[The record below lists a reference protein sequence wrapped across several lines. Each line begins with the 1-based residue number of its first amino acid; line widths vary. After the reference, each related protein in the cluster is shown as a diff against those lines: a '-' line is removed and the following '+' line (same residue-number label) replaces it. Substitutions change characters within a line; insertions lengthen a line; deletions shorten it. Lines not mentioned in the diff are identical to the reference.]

1 MSTRGN
7 AHNRIV
13 FERFTDDARQVV
25 VRAQAE
31 ARRLGH
37 NWIGTEHVLLG
48 LLDEQAGIAA
58 EVLESLGLGYD
69 ETVEGI
75 VRFVDRG
82 DEVTQRQ
89 IPFTPRTKRVLELS
103 LREALSLGDN
113 YIGPEHILLGLVR
126 EREGIAARVLREL
139 DIGDETVRSG
149 VLERVP
155 RRPRP
160 GAGRVSFG
168 QVGPP
173 LPRRWEY
180 RVEDGLDPR
189 RLDELGAD
197 GWELVAAVPDG
208 NDVQLVFKRPREP
221 ATFQEQR
228 SA

>member
-1 MSTRGN
+1 
-7 AHNRIV
+7 V

-58 EVLESLGLGYD
+58 EVLESLGLGYE
-69 ETVEGI
+69 ETVERI

-89 IPFTPRTKRVLELS
+89 LPFTPRTKRVLELS
-103 LREALSLGDN
+103 LREALSLGHN

-139 DIGDETVRSG
+139 DIGDEMVRSA

-160 GAGRVSFG
+160 RAGVVSFG

-180 RVEDGLDPR
+180 RIEDGLDPR

-197 GWELVAAVPDG
+197 GWELVAAVPGGD
-208 NDVQLVFKRPREP
+208 DVRLVFKRPREP
-221 ATFQEQR
+221 ATFQERR